1 MTEPG
6 RPHSAGL
13 LSPPSDLDALAGLL
27 RELADPVRLA
37 VLHRLATGPAAASEL
52 AAELGLA
59 APRLANHLTRLR
71 AAGLVT
77 VTRSGRHAIYSL
89 PDRRVAAV
97 LAALHELM
105 PARQDGA
112 GSAPGRAADPSL
124 ADARTCYD
132 HLAGRLGV
140 ALFDHLVAAGAVLDP
155 PAADNSDVTLG
166 PRAAAVFAGLGVDL
180 AVPLPPRRKV
190 ATTCLDWTEQRPHL
204 GGALGA
210 AVLDQAL
217 RSGWV
222 QPSGGRVLAVTA
234 AGRQHLSG

>member
-6 RPHSAGL
+6 RPHRTGPAT
-13 LSPPSDLDALAGLL
+13 PPADLDALAGLL

-37 VLHRLATGPAAASEL
+37 VLHRLATGPATASEL
-52 AAELGLA
+52 TDELGLA

-77 VTRSGRHAIYSL
+77 VTRSGRHAIYAL
-89 PDRRVAAV
+89 PDRRVAGA
-97 LAALHELM
+97 LAALRVLT
-105 PARQDGA
+105 PAQQDGA
-112 GSAPGRAADPSL
+112 GHAPGRSVDPSL

-155 PAADNSDVTLG
+155 PAADNCGVTLG
-166 PRAAAVFAGLGVDL
+166 PRAAAVFADLGVDL
-180 AVPLPPRRKV
+180 TVPLPPRRKV
-190 ATTCLDWTEQRPHL
+190 ATTCLDWTERRPHL

-210 AVLDQAL
+210 AVLDRAL

-222 QPSGGRVLAVTA
+222 QPAGGRVLTVTA
-234 AGRQHLSG
+234 AGRQHLSP